1 VTGARRYAIPVF
13 IGGFVAFVALPLMD
27 RYGAAL
33 IFAIEGVIAVALIA
47 GYWWWGKRREERQ

>member
-13 IGGFVAFVALPLMD
+13 IGAFVAFIALPLMD

-33 IFAIEGVIAVALIA
+33 IFAIEAVVAVTLIA
-47 GYWWWGKRREERQ
+47 GYWWWGKRQEP